1 MRPRRSG
8 RYGGNSTG
16 RVCFA
21 RNRNAKDLI
30 GSSRRQF
37 LAGHCFRC
45 ESQGGLLDSS
55 CTILPLLRTPTMTQP
70 LPDPVMNRFGQTDGA
85 PIGNLARALLLGW
98 AIFLISGFALARSLR
113 PDPRGFGTHQQIG
126 LPECSVRL
134 LFSRPCPGCGMTTSF
149 SHFVRGEFVEAGR
162 ANVAGLL
169 LATLCVV
176 MIPWSL
182 FSAVRGTTW
191 LVDEPMMLLTILIVV
206 IGGIAMVSWLLAI
219 CRNV

>member
-1 MRPRRSG
+1 
-8 RYGGNSTG
+8 
-16 RVCFA
+16 
-21 RNRNAKDLI
+21 
-30 GSSRRQF
+30 
-37 LAGHCFRC
+37 
-45 ESQGGLLDSS
+45 
-55 CTILPLLRTPTMTQP
+55 
-70 LPDPVMNRFGQTDGA
+70 
-85 PIGNLARALLLGW
+85 
-98 AIFLISGFALARSLR
+98 
-113 PDPRGFGTHQQIG
+113 
-126 LPECSVRL
+126 
-134 LFSRPCPGCGMTTSF
+134 MTTSF